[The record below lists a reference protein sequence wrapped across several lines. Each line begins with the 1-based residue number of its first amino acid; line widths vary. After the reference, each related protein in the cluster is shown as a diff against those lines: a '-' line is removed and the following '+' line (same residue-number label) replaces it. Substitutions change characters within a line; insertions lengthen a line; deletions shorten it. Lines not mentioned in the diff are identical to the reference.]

1 MKKEVFNQNSMSNF
15 RRSQSKVFYASEVWD
30 PGVIE
35 EEEGEEEDLRLDF
48 TKYRNNNACS
58 VQQLNDIL
66 EEDEED
72 DLVSSPSP
80 PGSEEGSFRR
90 LPRGSTHRSS
100 QESSSSSSNDSNSV
114 RRRSYVGGN
123 HKSQDSGFSDSAE
136 SDNNLRV
143 RFANLE
149 VQSPE
154 EETKKRHVSK
164 VYFYSRDEM
173 EEGSA
178 GSPILSPPLSPPP
191 FQSGNRDL
199 DDDLYDCDI
208 LDSFLEHK
216 PILPTVSTQTHRS
229 SPRGIHS
236 AMPVLYIGTSSL
248 GRRSAKEEPLRSH
261 RSGSPRDSPSTT
273 CKAPALFPK
282 TNGSLYDH
290 RRGAGGSL
298 YHPHGIITVPD
309 TFDEAH
315 HPVLKGSKIPL
326 VSSNDYKLES
336 RPDPVDYWL
345 KELSSVQEAE
355 CTIMLQSKPLSGA
368 LVHQYPYAKLYED
381 EGSTY
386 PLTSSFWAGTSKDTI
401 RAIQARAHSIS
412 ALFAKLCRQLE
423 QKGVWKLAPLVQ
435 GLTHQ
440 IDLFLAEYNKYNHIQ
455 LNLPGY
461 KSSSTASG
469 SSKDSHSRKTIKKKV
484 PENVVNPSSGGGVG
498 NSGCSISDYNKI
510 PEEVLHQQRILRQHC
525 DHLKLVVSRS
535 TSSSS
540 SVSVQ
545 SVVDVIKTL
554 GPTFTKLIELMLSK
568 EILLSLDRINVR
580 DLSKSSDLVLKRSI
594 DVIIGLALEGNHLCR
609 LIAKHG
615 GVRSLLVICTSKIL
629 DLKMSRVNA
638 FRALGTVCCVLEG
651 IMELEEA
658 GGIQILSSALN
669 DSESTED
676 EKSEAAGLLAQVTSP
691 FIENNSSIDG
701 LRTHLDHLVKSLTD
715 LSSVTKSDETFLL
728 ASAALANLTFM
739 EPIVVNAMKS
749 HLTSQVLLKWI
760 QNSKK
765 DVSIYIQDQVAAVL
779 ANMATNESCRNDLF
793 IQGAI
798 PILLSFLQASP
809 PEQPCGSEDYAQMAA
824 TQRVQQ
830 KSAIA
835 ISRMCGDPSTVEEV
849 IRLNGLKRLIELV
862 KDESARVHSDG
873 VLVACLATVRKIS
886 SVLNDVSIFRNLDAS
901 ELVEPRLLDS
911 FLIFSTRNESFV

>member
-1 MKKEVFNQNSMSNF
+1 MIVRLSSACFNPSKKKNKNQNSMSNF
-15 RRSQSKVFYASEVWD
+15 RRSQSKVFYASE
-30 PGVIE
+30 
-35 EEEGEEEDLRLDF
+35 
-48 TKYRNNNACS
+48 YRNNNACS

-114 RRRSYVGGN
+114 RR
-123 HKSQDSGFSDSAE
+123 Q

-248 GRRSAKEEPLRSH
+248 GRRSAKEET
-261 RSGSPRDSPSTT
+261 ST
-273 CKAPALFPK
+273 KSSIRL
-282 TNGSLYDH
+282 SS
-290 RRGAGGSL
+290 RGAGGSL

-484 PENVVNPSSGGGVG
+484 PENVVNPSSGSGGVG

-669 DSESTED
+669 NSESTED

-739 EPIVVNAMKS
+739 EPIVVNAMKL